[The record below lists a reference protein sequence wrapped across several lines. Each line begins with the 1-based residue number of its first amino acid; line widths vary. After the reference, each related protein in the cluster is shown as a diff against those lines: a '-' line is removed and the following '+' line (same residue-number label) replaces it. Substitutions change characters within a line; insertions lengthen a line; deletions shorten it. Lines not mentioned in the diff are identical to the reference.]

1 MPSRKKE
8 ESTAGGA
15 ARISSATRGGGKGRE
30 DFWTE
35 TPPPTER
42 PQAHMA
48 QRAAWL
54 ALALVHAP
62 GCHGLVPLV
71 NALGKAG
78 SRYAMLSTTHPMT
91 TAAVTAGSIL
101 CAADLTCQCLLEQNK
116 TSVDLRR
123 TAALTIFGT
132 WHYGVPAKALYLLY
146 DQVLGT
152 APTLMNSIYKMLSKR
167 CAASLE
173 LENQALHF

>member
-1 MPSRKKE
+1 MV
-8 ESTAGGA
+8 
-15 ARISSATRGGGKGRE
+15 
-30 DFWTE
+30 
-35 TPPPTER
+35 
-42 PQAHMA
+42 

-54 ALALVHAP
+54 TLALVYSYAP
-62 GCHGLVPLV
+62 GCHGLVPLA

-78 SRYAMLSTTHPMT
+78 QSYAMLSTNHPMT

-116 TSVDLRR
+116 TSIDLRR

-167 CAASLE
+167 RAVTLEPEYHALLE
-173 LENQALHF
+173 LLRCSAARFSYSESQPGS

>member
-1 MPSRKKE
+1 MV
-8 ESTAGGA
+8 
-15 ARISSATRGGGKGRE
+15 
-30 DFWTE
+30 
-35 TPPPTER
+35 
-42 PQAHMA
+42 

-54 ALALVHAP
+54 ALALAYAP
-62 GCHGLVPLV
+62 GSHGLVPLV

-78 SRYAMLSTTHPMT
+78 TSYAMLSTNHPMT

-152 APTLMNSIYKMLSKR
+152 APSLMNSIYKMLSERRAGTLEPEYHTLSILPR
-167 CAASLE
+167 C
-173 LENQALHF
+173 